1 MTRFMYYNTPG
12 HFASNFDLKWLKTFS
27 LGKNSFISTYKK
39 KVLEFFSL
47 INQSSNYITY
57 ISA

>member
-1 MTRFMYYNTPG
+1 MYYTNTPG
-12 HFASNFDLKWLKTFS
+12 RFASNFDLKWLKTFS

-47 INQSSNYITY
+47 INQSINYITY